1 MRDGGSRLN
10 DFESMG
16 GGKVEEVKGLCL
28 SSTVQVH
35 DLTSS
40 GRQAHAHTYI

>member
-16 GGKVEEVKGLCL
+16 GGKVEEVKLWAVPEYSL
-28 SSTVQVH
+28 
-35 DLTSS
+35 
-40 GRQAHAHTYI
+40 